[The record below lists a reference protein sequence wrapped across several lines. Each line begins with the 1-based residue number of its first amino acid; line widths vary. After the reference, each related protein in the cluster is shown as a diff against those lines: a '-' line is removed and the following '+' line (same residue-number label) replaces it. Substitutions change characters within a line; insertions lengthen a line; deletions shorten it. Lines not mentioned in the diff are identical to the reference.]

1 MAQIT
6 KQQLTR
12 IMDAVDKAF
21 REALETEGLERVKMS
36 GKYGELGSIT
46 LKFHGVQMNEKGVNE
61 ASELAQDFIA
71 GSHYFDIPAKALG
84 ETINYLGTDYQI
96 IGMRPRARKAPII
109 VKRVRD
115 AKLYGLP
122 TEVVSKLVAA

>member
-21 REALETEGLERVKMS
+21 REALEAEGLERVKMS
-36 GKYGELGSIT
+36 GKYGDIGSIT
-46 LKFHGVQMNEKGVNE
+46 LKFQGVEMNENGVNE
-61 ASELAQDFIA
+61 ASELAQNFIVN
-71 GSHYFDIPAKALG
+71 SRWFDIPADALG
-84 ETINYLGTDYQI
+84 QTISYLGTEYQI

-109 VKRVRD
+109 VKRVSD